1 MDYGQRERLEREI
14 AAHRGKIAEFAEELC
29 LVEAIA
35 ARIARV
41 PAQLV
46 RHATLL
52 RVALKGR
59 RAAQEMV
66 AERLAT
72 NCAR

>member
-1 MDYGQRERLEREI
+1 MDYRQRERLEHEI
-14 AAHRGKIAEFAEELC
+14 AAHRRKIAEFAQELC
-29 LVEAIA
+29 HVEAIA

-41 PAQLV
+41 PGQLM
-46 RHATLL
+46 RHAALL

-59 RAAQEMV
+59 RAAQEIV

-72 NCAR
+72 NYAR